1 MKKLFLLVCTLI
13 TFLAYYPQSDQ
24 VSIEISVETPVES
37 VEVTCPIDGFIL
49 WNQKQDTLSS
59 EGNGKFKQSYALS
72 QAGPFRIKIGK
83 LRFRTLFE
91 PGQHYDIKLE
101 GQQLLFSGKNAA
113 GLTLFSQLKRPGYTF
128 TENTKFAQDTTAAQ
142 ITEKIGTLIQ
152 QEKEQ
157 FQQLEA
163 QGSIT
168 REFRELAF
176 RDIDY
181 YYAKKTLDIILSKE
195 TKNEPLEASLVALMD
210 KTIKE
215 NPVQLSGFI
224 PEDWDYFADS
234 VIIYKKTYE
243 LKQAGKITSEKL
255 DALYEAGELHNWRLP
270 LINDQLS
277 GQTKEHYLAFYLYDR
292 AVQSRFEKSL
302 VGIFKSF
309 EQEFPESSFT
319 PYIKPLIDKIVTY
332 HERIEAPLSD
342 KVKILDGSTI
352 TNFDQLREQLKG
364 QAYYVDLWATWC
376 SPCKMEFKHNVA
388 IDPVLKNAGYEK
400 LYISIDKASAREKW
414 IDNIKYFGLEGTH
427 LLASKAFVEDFATH
441 HSLQKEMLIIPQYL
455 IVNQEGEVV
464 SRDAPKPSQSD
475 MLGAALSSPRR

>member
-1 MKKLFLLVCTLI
+1 MKKLFLLALSLFVLLS
-13 TFLAYYPQSDQ
+13 FYSSADQ
-24 VSIEISVETPVES
+24 VSVSITVEGEPALVEITS
-37 VEVTCPIDGFIL
+37 PINNFIL
-49 WNQKQDTLSS
+49 WNQKNDTLQANAEQIYQGTYSI
-59 EGNGKFKQSYALS
+59 S
-72 QAGPFRIKIGK
+72 QPSTFRLRIGDK
-83 LRFRTLFE
+83 RYRIIFE
-91 PGQHYDIKLE
+91 PGEHYEITQEDGL
-101 GQQLLFSGKNAA
+101 LLFNGKSAE
-113 GLTLFSQLKRPGYTF
+113 GLSLFTQLKRPTYTF
-128 TENTKFAQDTTAAQ
+128 SEDAKFANDSTATQIAAKINALAQ
-142 ITEKIGTLIQ
+142 EEKY
-152 QEKEQ
+152 Q
-157 FQQLEA
+157 FQSLLDRKAISQ
-163 QGSIT
+163 Q
-168 REFRELAF
+168 FF
-176 RDIDY
+176 DCVVKDIDY
-181 YYAKKTLDIILSKE
+181 YYAKKVLDIILSKE
-195 TKNEPLEASLVALMD
+195 NKNEPLEASLVALMD

-224 PEDWDYFADS
+224 PEDWDYYTDN

-255 DALYEAGELHNWRLP
+255 DALYETGELHNWRLP

-277 GQTKEHYLAFYLYDR
+277 GRTKEHYLAFYLYDR

-302 VGIFKSF
+302 VGIFNTFK
-309 EQEFPESSFT
+309 QEFPQSPFT
-319 PYIKPLIDKIVTY
+319 PYIKPLIDKISIY
-332 HERIEAPLSD
+332 HERIEAPLSE
-342 KVKILDGSTI
+342 KVKILDGSSI
-352 TNFDQLREQLKG
+352 TDFDQLREQLKG

-376 SPCKMEFKHNVA
+376 SPCKREFKYNMA

-427 LLASKAFVEDFATH
+427 LLASQAFVEDFATH